1 MHSILK
7 YLIAKNV
14 FQRDRRFSFDDSTV
28 AIANFLQ
35 EWCDEKNK
43 LVLISYDSSSN
54 LPEGRTW
61 FDLKLEGKGS
71 INIGIKRY
79 QATGIQ

>member
-1 MHSILK
+1 MKHFARARDNFCVLHFQSE
-7 YLIAKNV
+7 NV

-61 FDLKLEGKGS
+61 FDLKLEGHGS
-71 INIGIKRY
+71 INIK
-79 QATGIQ
+79 